1 MPYLI
6 ERTRALCDKNIV
18 AVLNVRKRGV
28 RTQLILKDNSLHHT
42 RTRTRT
48 LIHRANV
55 SAARRVTE
63 YLYAKPQ

>member
-6 ERTRALCDKNIV
+6 ERTRALRDEDIV
-18 AVLNVRKRGV
+18 AVLNVRKRGI

-42 RTRTRT
+42 LTRTRT

-55 SAARRVTE
+55 SAAHRVTKR
-63 YLYAKPQ
+63 LYAKP